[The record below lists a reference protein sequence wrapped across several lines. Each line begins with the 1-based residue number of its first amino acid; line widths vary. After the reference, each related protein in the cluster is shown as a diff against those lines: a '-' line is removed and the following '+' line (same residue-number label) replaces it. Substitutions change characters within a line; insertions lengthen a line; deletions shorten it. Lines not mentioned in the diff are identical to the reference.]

1 MPSDEQTQ
9 LRSPADEAHG
19 PPVPLRSWLAEL
31 LRLLGG
37 LGAAYVPGSGGVD
50 ARTRERLIVTMSEVG
65 GQPVTA
71 WVHASWLDYLGDREP
86 DEVLAPL
93 FDYAE
98 ACAVAGRPLD
108 TTTLDAVY
116 PPTLVASVRATVA
129 RTVLAHEAESA
140 GKRVV
145 GLRGGGPLRRTR
157 DLAVAALAAPVV
169 TPVLAAASAMRVT
182 SWLAPPLPPIELPDD
197 DDANL
202 VVHLLA
208 EAIPTYLGHA
218 LVRTGIALAPATVAV
233 GVRMEG
239 STATLRLG
247 RGRVAVEE
255 GIHPD
260 VLLVLQGG
268 TDSLLRVVAGSIATE
283 LSRPRTL
290 RRRR

>member
-9 LRSPADEAHG
+9 VRSPADEAHG
-19 PPVPLRSWLAEL
+19 PPVPFSSWAVEL
-31 LRLLGG
+31 VRLLGG
-37 LGAAYVPGSGGVD
+37 LAAAYTPGSGGID
-50 ARTRERLIVTMSEVG
+50 ARTREQMIVAMSDLSG
-65 GQPVTA
+65 RPMTA
-71 WVHASWLDYLGDREP
+71 WVHASWLDFLGDRAA

-116 PPTLVASVRATVA
+116 PPLLVASGATVA
-129 RTVLAHEAESA
+129 RTVLVHEAEDA
-140 GKRVV
+140 GRRVIDPRPRPGGV
-145 GLRGGGPLRRTR
+145 RRRLRDGAVM
-157 DLAVAALAAPVV
+157 AVAAPFAI
-169 TPVLAAASAMRVT
+169 PVLATATAMRVA
-182 SWLAPPLPPIELPDD
+182 SLFAPPLPPIELPED

-208 EAIPTYLGHA
+208 EATPAYLAHA
-218 LVRTGIALAPATVAV
+218 LVRTGIVASPFTVAV

-247 RGRVAVEE
+247 RGRVTIDE

-260 VLLVLQGG
+260 VLVVLQGEPNRCCA
-268 TDSLLRVVAGSIATE
+268 SWPRPSPASSAG
-283 LSRPRTL
+283 RGL